1 MKDKYIV
8 HLFLYTLSVIFFSCS
23 KKQKKINPE
32 YQTLTESVYASITIE
47 PENLYDVFPSVSGVI
62 TNLLISEGDT
72 IHKGQ
77 VLALLDDKNAHLN
90 LKNAITRNE
99 LANKNLTGSGSVKE
113 SLKARIRA
121 AQAQLKLDSHYYAK
135 FKRLN
140 QLGIGKTA
148 DLDNARLKF
157 EVAKSNKAQLQQQL
171 QQAENEL
178 HSNAIQNKNNLKTV
192 QLSVNDFQIK
202 SAIDGIVYQLYKAE
216 GELINPQFPIAQLG
230 DGNQYLI
237 QLLVDEVDISKI
249 ELKQPVLI
257 SLDAY
262 PNQVF
267 NAIVSKIYPIKDN
280 RSQTFTI
287 EAIFTTFPK
296 KLYAGLSGEANIIIN
311 RREKVLTLPTYSLI
325 NDSTINTSDGER
337 IIQIGYKSFDKIEVI
352 SGIDSSTVVLLP

>member
-1 MKDKYIV
+1 
-8 HLFLYTLSVIFFSCS
+8 
-23 KKQKKINPE
+23 
-32 YQTLTESVYASITIE
+32 
-47 PENLYDVFPSVSGVI
+47 
-62 TNLLISEGDT
+62 
-72 IHKGQ
+72 
-77 VLALLDDKNAHLN
+77 
-90 LKNAITRNE
+90 
-99 LANKNLTGSGSVKE
+99 
-113 SLKARIRA
+113 
-121 AQAQLKLDSHYYAK
+121 
-135 FKRLN
+135 
-140 QLGIGKTA
+140 
-148 DLDNARLKF
+148 
-157 EVAKSNKAQLQQQL
+157 
-171 QQAENEL
+171 
-178 HSNAIQNKNNLKTV
+178 
-192 QLSVNDFQIK
+192 
-202 SAIDGIVYQLYKAE
+202 
-216 GELINPQFPIAQLG
+216 LINPQFPIAQLG

-325 NDSTINTSDGER
+325 NDSTVNTSDGER